1 MSTPRV
7 QAATWKLIWNGWCTA
22 RRFQQRRC
30 QKNTCKL
37 GCSKTAE
44 DSIEHYVHCPVVVKV
59 AALRLRLYDL
69 SLADFL
75 LASASMSK
83 ERIAKTVLLTYA
95 VFRATNMY
103 RHKSSKPS
111 RQEAFDA
118 VESYLRSASVG
129 HRGCTEMLDSVL
141 AHSTDATPS
150 TCRGT
155 AVLAPAR
162 SHDVSFSGHAQVPP
176 IAGIDQAALNSADV
190 HVQWVWPSHA
200 PSGNVER
207 CVSLV
212 PSTGCKRRRE

>member
-1 MSTPRV
+1 MAHTCIKPNAEERVRRKMKRWFPHLKDPPGVLTRRVCARLQQLQVVSTPRV

-59 AALRLRLYDL
+59 AALRLRLYYL

-75 LASASMSK
+75 LAFASMSK

-129 HRGCTEMLDSVL
+129 HRGCTEMLDSVW
-141 AHSTDATPS
+141 AHSTNATPS

-162 SHDVSFSGHAQVPP
+162 SHDV
-176 IAGIDQAALNSADV
+176 
-190 HVQWVWPSHA
+190 
-200 PSGNVER
+200 
-207 CVSLV
+207 
-212 PSTGCKRRRE
+212 